1 MPIVVDKEQKRR
13 EIALACKDLLVQKSI
28 QELTVSEIAQ
38 TAGIGKGTFYEYF
51 KDKEELVFELVNLLM
66 QAHNARK
73 EAKLAEAKSTREKI
87 KLFYSFFY
95 DEDAADLRALYRE
108 FIAYSLLAPKA
119 EMIAFQTECFRF
131 YYRWVEQIIDE
142 GIAKGELLPVAKE
155 LIKGMYT
162 MGEGM
167 FVASLATDGVIALK
181 EDLNA
186 FVDHIFDLVEK
197 GEAIDV

>member
-1 MPIVVDKEQKRR
+1 MPIVVDKAQKRK
-13 EIALACKDLLVQKSI
+13 EIALACKELLVRKSI
-28 QELTVSEIAQ
+28 QEITIAEIAK

-51 KDKEELVFELVNLLM
+51 QDKEELIFELVNILM
-66 QAHNARK
+66 LAHNERK
-73 EAKLAEAKSTREKI
+73 ETMLAEAKSTREKI
-87 KLFYSFFY
+87 KVFYTFFYS
-95 DEDAADLRALYRE
+95 DESADLRALYKE
-108 FIAYSLLAPKA
+108 FIAYALIAPKQ

-167 FVASLATDGVIALK
+167 FVASLATEGVISLK
-181 EDLNA
+181 EDIDRY
-186 FVDHIFDLVEK
+186 VDHIFDFVEQEK
-197 GEAIDV
+197 